1 MLNGRTASTTR
12 IFWAVVGW
20 LTRPRSRSVPPL
32 TLASPA
38 LHVLCLLAPARS
50 GPDLCAR
57 LCETQ
62 HKGAIAFRDIV
73 LLRTRA
79 RAVRLQAAIHALASQ
94 EDLDLPDHYFDV
106 MTSFT
111 SLLEELDVMD
121 DLTGGG
127 KMRGQSILRKRSRN
141 DPCF

>member
-12 IFWAVVGW
+12 TSWAVVGW
-20 LTRPRSRSVPPL
+20 LIRRRSRSVPAL

-38 LHVLCLLAPARS
+38 ADVLSLRLRVRGTTNAW
-50 GPDLCAR
+50 
-57 LCETQ
+57 LCEIQ

-127 KMRGQSILRKRSRN
+127 KMRGQSILRKRSHN
-141 DPCF
+141 EPWF

>member
-1 MLNGRTASTTR
+1 M
-12 IFWAVVGW
+12 
-20 LTRPRSRSVPPL
+20 
-32 TLASPA
+32 
-38 LHVLCLLAPARS
+38 
-50 GPDLCAR
+50 
-57 LCETQ
+57 
-62 HKGAIAFRDIV
+62 
-73 LLRTRA
+73 
-79 RAVRLQAAIHALASQ
+79 ASQ